1 MPILRKNRLESPHF
15 PAIVDAEVVE
25 KKERSPRGEACVSCG
40 APLGLSDRFCTAC
53 GHGHNPLEPVQA
65 DVVEVAPSADTPAEA
80 EQKFFRCKNCGSEV
94 ATDPDQRSYTCPFCD
109 SNYVVEFS
117 RQESGRRPPDFII
130 GFGISPDEA
139 REKFRQWIAK
149 NSWFRPGDLSRAQLA
164 DKIKGVYLPF
174 WGFSMLAQSRWAASI
189 GEHWWRTETY
199 TTRDNKGNTVTR
211 TRRVQETEWW
221 PLSGRHHHYYSGYMV
236 SGSRGLSQQQADRI
250 KPFQLP
256 AFKRYEPYYLAGW
269 MSEEYSVLHDDALE
283 ICQDVFLHR
292 EKSNVANF
300 LPGDTYR
307 NLDVHTTFSHINSD
321 LCLLPA
327 YVLSY
332 RYKDKLF
339 RFLVNGQT
347 GKVAGEKPV
356 SAKRITLAT
365 VVIVVVLILIV
376 LVIALMNQ

>member
-1 MPILRKNRLESPHF
+1 MPILRRNKLESQPF
-15 PAIVDAEVVE
+15 PAIVDAEVVP

-40 APLGLSDRFCTAC
+40 APLGLADHFCTAC
-53 GHGHNPLEPVQA
+53 GHGHSPLDPVQA
-65 DVVEVAPSADTPAEA
+65 EVAGLAPSVDPA
-80 EQKFFRCKNCGSEV
+80 EQKFFRCRNCGSEV
-94 ATDPDQRSYTCPFCD
+94 ATDPGQRSYTCPFCD

-117 RQESGRRPPDFII
+117 REESGRRPPDFII
-130 GFGISPDEA
+130 GFTITPEEA
-139 REKFRQWIAK
+139 REKFQQWIAK

-199 TTRDNKGNTVTR
+199 TTRDDKGKTVTR

-236 SGSRGLSQQQADRI
+236 SGSRGLAQQEADRI

-256 AFKRYEPYYLAGW
+256 AMQRYEPYYLAGW
-269 MSEEYSVLHDDALE
+269 MSEEYSVMHDDALE
-283 ICQDVFLHR
+283 ICQAVFLQR
-292 EKSNVANF
+292 EKANVAAF

-307 NLDVHTTFSHINSD
+307 NLDVHTAFSHINSD

-327 YVLSY
+327 YVLGY
-332 RYKDKLF
+332 HYKDKLF

-347 GKVAGEKPV
+347 GNVAGEKPV
-356 SAKRITLAT
+356 SATRITVVT
-365 VVIVVVLILIV
+365 VVVVAILIAVVLLIG
-376 LVIALMNQ
+376 LLNR